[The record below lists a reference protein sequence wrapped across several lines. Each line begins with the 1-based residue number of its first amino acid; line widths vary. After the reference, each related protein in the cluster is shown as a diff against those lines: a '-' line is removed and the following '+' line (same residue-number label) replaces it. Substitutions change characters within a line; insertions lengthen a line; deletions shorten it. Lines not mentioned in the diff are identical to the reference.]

1 MPTRLALKILPT
13 AFMTFAVAGWMSA
26 VVGAGKLPAIV
37 VTFAWV
43 TASGQELLTAQS
55 PQKIQEFRWSL
66 DHIFRALGGLVV
78 WLGLPWVQSAHPDA
92 WFCVPVSI
100 SPTFAATGAILA
112 MCFPLYP
119 FMARL
124 RGRQISAASYS
135 PFRGAVLHCSFFLVS
150 GQLVFAAIAYIA
162 VGILLA
168 DRVKRRQWSCG
179 VPAALSLCVADP
191 HRAS

>member
-1 MPTRLALKILPT
+1 VPTRLALKILPT
-13 AFMTFAVAGWMSA
+13 AIMTFAVAGWMSA

-43 TASGQELLTAQS
+43 AASGHELLTARS
-55 PQKIQEFRWSL
+55 PQQIQEFRWSL
-66 DHIFRALGGLVV
+66 DHIFRALGGQVV
-78 WLGLPWVQSAHPDA
+78 WLGLPWLQSAHPDA
-92 WFCVPVSI
+92 WLCVPVSI
-100 SPTFAATGAILA
+100 SPTLASTGAILA
-112 MCFPLYP
+112 MCVPLYP

-124 RGRQISAASYS
+124 RGRQISAAYYS
-135 PFRGAVLHCSFFLVS
+135 TFGGAVLHCCFFLVS
-150 GQLVFAAIAYIA
+150 GQLVFAAIAYVA